1 MASASSR
8 TGSPH
13 TTCSPLQSKTENPPF
28 STIQCTT
35 TTTLLSST
43 RHNANSS
50 IKDDNLSSST
60 QVPPI
65 AAAHPSSNSSTPL
78 LLSPTPGAAVNTSK
92 CRHLSHP
99 CDDDLLLPLDY
110 TKATIPTFYNK
121 KPPLISPAPT
131 TANLK
136 GALGCQPQ
144 VSCVSFSRLSL
155 QSGTHESK
163 TNSLVSNLNYHLQES
178 CDPSHLLLEATE
190 VKVPLKKSGNSNN
203 HDEEIIESSPSAAAS
218 STSNNAFSV
227 PLTHKLGK
235 HCPPK
240 LQTAAPV
247 LNCLG
252 QAERVVWDQI
262 YPCIS
267 RSPPPFTPRTL
278 TADAELQLDPS
289 SYGGV
294 SLRNVSWGDLA
305 DTGASLSGVTNHM
318 RIHTAENDAEEGRV
332 SSPQMPGCTPE
343 TMPSKN
349 GNGLKLEVQIAEGN
363 KTESQNPKL
372 GDRLVRVNWE
382 LRLSKREAALRIAEE
397 RLIEEQQKLSERQ
410 LSLARSEDTF
420 SQREEAAKNEK
431 KAKKATLE
439 QQAAAE
445 AMMKSADEK
454 SSSLEEER
462 IKIVQERENLIL
474 WVSRLQERRKVK
486 TALMTHLQV
495 ELMQEKTDFP
505 LHPSA
510 ETDHF
515 LRMNSKGIG
524 TLD

>member
-1 MASASSR
+1 M
-8 TGSPH
+8 
-13 TTCSPLQSKTENPPF
+13 TTCHHQPKSLQ
-28 STIQCTT
+28 
-35 TTTLLSST
+35 
-43 RHNANSS
+43 
-50 IKDDNLSSST
+50 
-60 QVPPI
+60 I

-136 GALGCQPQ
+136 GTLGCQPQ

-163 TNSLVSNLNYHLQES
+163 TNSLVSNPNYHLQES

-203 HDEEIIESSPSAAAS
+203 HDEGIIESSPSAAAS

-247 LNCLG
+247 LDCLG

-294 SLRNVSWGDLA
+294 SLRYLSFLVHHYL
-305 DTGASLSGVTNHM
+305 SLSF
-318 RIHTAENDAEEGRV
+318 
-332 SSPQMPGCTPE
+332 S
-343 TMPSKN
+343 
-349 GNGLKLEVQIAEGN
+349 
-363 KTESQNPKL
+363 
-372 GDRLVRVNWE
+372 
-382 LRLSKREAALRIAEE
+382 
-397 RLIEEQQKLSERQ
+397 
-410 LSLARSEDTF
+410 LSLSSVEIPCDVCV
-420 SQREEAAKNEK
+420 
-431 KAKKATLE
+431 L
-439 QQAAAE
+439 QQA
-445 AMMKSADEK
+445 
-454 SSSLEEER
+454 
-462 IKIVQERENLIL
+462 
-474 WVSRLQERRKVK
+474 
-486 TALMTHLQV
+486 
-495 ELMQEKTDFP
+495 
-505 LHPSA
+505 
-510 ETDHF
+510 
-515 LRMNSKGIG
+515 
-524 TLD
+524 